1 MFDIHSFV
9 ADCRAALAERS
20 SEAVRDVVCRAI
32 AEPDAILKVLG
43 ETERRQRR
51 RGVPGRGLDDPECR
65 LGRSPMDLATQPQS
79 PRHHRHVWRR

>member
-32 AEPDAILKVLG
+32 SEPDAILKVLG

-51 RGVPGRGLDDPECR
+51 R
-65 LGRSPMDLATQPQS
+65 T
-79 PRHHRHVWRR
+79 

>member
-51 RGVPGRGLDDPECR
+51 RYLDDPECR